1 MDPQTSEIIALLYE
15 STQAPQHPLE
25 PPALNPTGGV
35 KVKPP
40 TEGLTFRKDPTRPG
54 GGVFVAHEKPSEE
67 VVRDLPEGLIV
78 QEAHMEGE
86 IFSKFLLAFYRKM
99 LTFTNPGSSRSLQA
113 QQSQQQQQQ
122 TKALVNLTPLN
133 SSFPN
138 MNPAMNNAANNSG
151 QTNVQV
157 MNMLDVPQA
166 QNQIEQYTMA
176 DNFLDGIPGS
186 MLDWSMCHIVSSIY

>member
-54 GGVFVAHEKPSEE
+54 GGVFVAHEKPNEE

-86 IFSKFLLAFYRKM
+86 ITFEIPARLLPQNSDVRQFRV
-99 LTFTNPGSSRSLQA
+99 LTFYASAT
-113 QQSQQQQQQ
+113 
-122 TKALVNLTPLN
+122 V
-133 SSFPN
+133 
-138 MNPAMNNAANNSG
+138 PAATAADKILG
-151 QTNVQV
+151 E
-157 MNMLDVPQA
+157 PH
-166 QNQIEQYTMA
+166 
-176 DNFLDGIPGS
+176 PP
-186 MLDWSMCHIVSSIY
+186 